1 MKFSLLASTSF
12 ERLTRRRASLSLLAG
27 AQSSAALL
35 ISKQRQIACRL
46 SMFGHR
52 KLHLKQSDFVFQLT
66 VIHLSPQR
74 KKRKKRRLEQKKTPQ
89 KLREKMK
96 LRWSSDLACFPSP
109 KHTSQLILSLYGSAI
124 FFFFI
129 FRLLYFSSKNC
140 DICFVYVKN
149 SIMKAIKS

>member
-1 MKFSLLASTSF
+1 MKFSLQASTSF
-12 ERLTRRRASLSLLAG
+12 ERLTRRRANLSLLAG
-27 AQSSAALL
+27 AQSSAALP
-35 ISKQRQIACRL
+35 ISKQRQIVCRL

-52 KLHLKQSDFVFQLT
+52 KLHLKQFDFVFQLT
-66 VIHLSPQR
+66 VIHLSPQG
-74 KKRKKRRLEQKKTPQ
+74 KKRKKRHLEQKKTPQ

-96 LRWSSDLACFPSP
+96 LRWISDLACFPSP

-124 FFFFI
+124 FFFI